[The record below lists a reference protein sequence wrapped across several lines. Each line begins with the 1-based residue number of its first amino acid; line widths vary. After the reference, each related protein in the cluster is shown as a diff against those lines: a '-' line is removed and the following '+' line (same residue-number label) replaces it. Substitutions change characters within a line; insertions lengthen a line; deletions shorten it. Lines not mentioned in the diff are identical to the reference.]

1 MDASVATTSA
11 AANGT
16 PPIGRLTGKPK
27 MLPGRLHKPVT
38 IRPHDAFRKKVAV
51 PWLYVRATGGEK
63 RNCKQKENESALA
76 HDYFGRCPTSVS
88 ISFTNSRLFTAR
100 AAPGWIE
107 RILPSPSSK

>member
-16 PPIGRLTGKPK
+16 PPIGRLARKPK
-27 MLPGRLHKPVT
+27 MLPRCLREGIA
-38 IRPHDAFRKKVAV
+38 IRPHNVFRKKVAV

-63 RNCKQKENESALA
+63 RNCKQEENESALV
-76 HDYFGRCPTSVS
+76 HDYFGGCVTSVS